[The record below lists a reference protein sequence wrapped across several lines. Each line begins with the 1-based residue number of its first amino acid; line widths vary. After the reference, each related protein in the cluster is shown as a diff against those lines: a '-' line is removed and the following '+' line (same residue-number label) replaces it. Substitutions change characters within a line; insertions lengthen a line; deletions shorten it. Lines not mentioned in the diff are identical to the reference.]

1 MQPDSTREFLDIR
14 EAAAIYGGSIAWWR
28 KAVWLRQIPYYKRGA
43 RVVFRR
49 SELERYFEARRVPA
63 KGELVS

>member
-1 MQPDSTREFLDIR
+1 VEITNAREFLHIR

-28 KAVWLRQIPYYKRGA
+28 KAVWLRQIPVCKRGA

-49 SELERYFEARRVPA
+49 ADLERYFEARRVPV
-63 KGELVS
+63 KGEVA

>member
-1 MQPDSTREFLDIR
+1 MNITNTREFLDIR

-28 KAVWLRQIPYYKRGA
+28 KTVWLRQIPYYKRGA

-49 SELERYFEARRVPA
+49 SELERYFEERRVPA
-63 KGELVS
+63 KGEVVS

>member
-1 MQPDSTREFLDIR
+1 MEMGSDREFVDIR

-28 KAVWLRQIPYYKRGA
+28 KAVWLRHIPFYKRGS

-49 SELERYFEARRVPA
+49 ADLERYFEARRVPA
-63 KGELVS
+63 KVEAA

>member
-1 MQPDSTREFLDIR
+1 MDITNTREFLDIR
-14 EAAAIYGGSIAWWR
+14 EAAAIDGGSIAWWR

-49 SELERYFEARRVPA
+49 SELERYFAARRVPA
-63 KGELVS
+63 KGEVA

>member
-1 MQPDSTREFLDIR
+1 MNITNTQEFLDIR
-14 EAAAIYGGSIAWWR
+14 EAVAIYGGSIAWWR

-49 SELERYFEARRVPA
+49 AELERYFAPRRVA
-63 KGELVS
+63 ANGEVA